1 MRFLLMILHA
11 CREGACLPLK
21 EILKVFINMTP
32 AKWLAGKRLEL
43 ARNLLLNSDMNVN
56 EVSFESG
63 FKNPAHFNKV
73 FREKYSLPPHQFR
86 SRSGN

>member
-1 MRFLLMILHA
+1 M
-11 CREGACLPLK
+11 P
-21 EILKVFINMTP
+21 P
-32 AKWLAGKRLEL
+32 AKWLTEKRLEL
-43 ARNLLLNSDMNVN
+43 AKNLLLHSDMNVN

-73 FREKYSLPPHQFR
+73 FRDKYALPPRQFR